1 MQKEK
6 EWLKRNGMDEDSF
19 RDIIVSNIVSHAENI
34 AKKAV
39 RYENSEYNTKDRIID
54 KIVMSKIFGIPI
66 MIMLLGTIFWI
77 TIVGANYPS
86 EILASGFSWLEE
98 VFSRLLL
105 SIKTPTWLHDMLA
118 LGMFRTLSWVV
129 SVMLPPMA
137 IFFPLLHCSRI

>member
-1 MQKEK
+1 
-6 EWLKRNGMDEDSF
+6 
-19 RDIIVSNIVSHAENI
+19 
-34 AKKAV
+34 
-39 RYENSEYNTKDRIID
+39 
-54 KIVMSKIFGIPI
+54 MSKIFGIPI

-137 IFFPLLHCSRI
+137 IFFPLFTLLEDLGYLPRVAFNLDYFLENHVLTASNH